1 MIVGI
6 HGSVRGGL
14 AGALDEA
21 AAANVRV
28 LQILPYRRHH
38 VPDEAEL
45 AEFRAKRAA
54 TGIARLLVHSRF
66 VPSLASSD
74 EKRRK
79 RSVELLA
86 MELRLAEGLG
96 AEGFVLHAG
105 AYSPGG
111 TAGQGLKNVAESILQ
126 AGGLNGFKGTVM
138 IENVPG
144 GGRRLAGTLE
154 EIAQLRDYLGARAKS
169 GVCLDTAHAWAAG
182 YDVSSAEG
190 VLKFLARAHRLF
202 GDGVRAFHLNDTR
215 ARLSSGLENHAHWG
229 EGFIHRE
236 GLSALLTRE
245 EYSQTPAILETP
257 KTPDGDRRNLDFVA
271 AAAR

>member
-1 MIVGI
+1 MILGI
-6 HGSVRGGL
+6 HGSVRTGL
-14 AGALDEA
+14 SAALDEA
-21 AAANVRV
+21 RQAGVRV

-38 VPDEAEL
+38 VPDQEEL
-45 AEFRAKRAA
+45 AAFRGKL
-54 TGIARLLVHSRF
+54 GDMRLLVHSRF

-74 EKRRK
+74 ESRRA

-86 MELRLAEGLG
+86 MELKLAQGLG
-96 AEGFVLHAG
+96 AEDFVLHAG

-111 TAGQGLKNVAESILQ
+111 TPEEGLKKCGESISKA
-126 AGGLNGFKGTVM
+126 AGFTDFRGTIL

-144 GGRRLAGTLE
+144 GGRRLGGRLE
-154 EIAQLRDYLGARAKS
+154 QIARLRDLIGARAKS

-215 ARLSSGLENHAHWG
+215 ARLSSGREDHAHWG
-229 EGFIHRE
+229 EGFLGRE
-236 GLSALLTRE
+236 GLESLLSRE
-245 EYSQTPAILETP
+245 EYADTPAILETP
-257 KTPDGDRRNLDFVA
+257 KTPGGDRRNLDWVA
-271 AAAR
+271 ALRP